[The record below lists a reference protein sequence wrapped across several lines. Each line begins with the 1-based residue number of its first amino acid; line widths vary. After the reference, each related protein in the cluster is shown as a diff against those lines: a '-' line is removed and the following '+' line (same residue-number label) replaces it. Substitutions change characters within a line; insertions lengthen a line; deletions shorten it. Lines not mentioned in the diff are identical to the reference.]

1 MGKGVK
7 YKKMDKSY
15 FESRELKR
23 HAGVWSLWALGVGAV
38 ISGHFSGWNLGLNSG
53 GWGGMLIATIII
65 AIMYIGLTQSVA
77 EMSPA
82 LPHTGGA
89 YSFAR
94 SAMGP
99 WGGFFYWFSRK
110 LRIHFNSC
118 SYCIFPK

>member
-1 MGKGVK
+1 MSKTVK
-7 YKKMDKSY
+7 YKKMDPSY

-38 ISGHFSGWNLGLNSG
+38 ISGHFSGWNLGLASG
-53 GWGGMLIATIII
+53 GWGGMFIATILV

-89 YSFAR
+89 YSFHTPR
-94 SAMGP
+94 P
-99 WGGFFYWFSRK
+99 
-110 LRIHFNSC
+110 
-118 SYCIFPK
+118 FPYKRLFHLGNCHG

>member
-38 ISGHFSGWNLGLNSG
+38 ISGHFSGWNLGLASG
-53 GWGGMLIATIII
+53 GWGGMFVATIIV
-65 AIMYIGLTQSVA
+65 AIMYVGLTQSVA

-89 YSFAR
+89 YSL
-94 SAMGP
+94 P
-99 WGGFFYWFSRK
+99 LPLLFFF
-110 LRIHFNSC
+110 
-118 SYCIFPK
+118 